1 MVYTGI
7 SGIDRGGIMRKKRIY
22 PAALDYQSDA
32 LTLEN
37 SQPPFILWVVY
48 IILVVVI
55 ITFIGWACVFKVD
68 RVVTAH
74 GKLVTERPNIV
85 LKPLERIVVKE
96 VNVKVGQIV
105 KKNQLLIT
113 FDPTFSHADSERLQL
128 LQDSYNCHAERL
140 RAELHGQK
148 FADIP
153 AVAENRNFVRQQVIF
168 NERQRFFGEKIVFY
182 DENIKR
188 LESILATRKL
198 NCEKQRERMDA
209 LIKLESMYQDLHKK
223 HATSLKDL
231 LELKIQRIEFEGSL
245 DTLEGQV
252 TESEHELLSARSEK
266 NSFLNQWKEDIA
278 KELVEVERE
287 IESVTQ
293 QLNKA
298 QRSISLTELRAP
310 CDAVIHEIAAYQ
322 EGSAVREAEAL
333 ITLVPIDVA
342 IEAQVNVDP
351 RNIGKI
357 KPADKAKIK
366 LEAFP
371 FQRYGTLSGC
381 VRTISED
388 TMQQQSA
395 DGLRQQSYY
404 QVKLTLSGKLSDR
417 AKNYRLIPGMQVT
430 AEIKVGERRVIEY
443 LIDPLIKALDES
455 LNEP

>member
-1 MVYTGI
+1 
-7 SGIDRGGIMRKKRIY
+7 MRKNIY
-22 PAALDYQSDA
+22 HEALEYQSDA

-37 SQPPFILWVVY
+37 KQPPLMLWIVY

-55 ITFIGWACVFKVD
+55 VTFVAWACVFKVD

-74 GKLVTERPNIV
+74 GKLVTERPKIV

-105 KKNQLLIT
+105 KADQSLIT
-113 FDPTFSHADSERLQL
+113 FDPTFSHADLERLQL
-128 LQDSYNCHAERL
+128 LLDSYTCHAERL
-140 RAELHGQK
+140 RAELLGRAFNEDGK
-148 FADIP
+148 MSD
-153 AVAENRNFVRQQVIF
+153 NRHLVRQRVIYD
-168 NERQRFFGEKIVFY
+168 ERKRFYGEKIVYY

-188 LESILATRKL
+188 LESILETRKL
-198 NCEKQRERMDA
+198 NCQKQRERMDT
-209 LIKLESMYQDLHKK
+209 LKRIETMYQDLQKK
-223 HATSLKDL
+223 HATSLKVL
-231 LELKIQRIEFEGSL
+231 LELQIQRMEFEGSL
-245 DTLEGQV
+245 DTMEGQV
-252 TESEHELLSARSEK
+252 TECQHDLLSVRSEK
-266 NSFLNQWKEDIA
+266 NSFVNQWREDIA

-298 QRSISLTELRAP
+298 KRSISLTELRAP
-310 CDAVIHEIAAYQ
+310 CDAVVHEIAAYQ

-333 ITLVPIDVA
+333 ITLVPIDVP

-357 KPADKAKIK
+357 KLDDKARVK

-371 FQRYGTLSGC
+371 FQRYGTLAGS
-381 VRTISED
+381 VRIISED
-388 TMQQQSA
+388 TLQQTTP
-395 DGLRQQSYY
+395 DGEQQQSYY
-404 QVKLTLSGKLSDR
+404 QVNLALSGRLSEK
-417 AKNYRLIPGMQVT
+417 AGNYRLIPGMQVT

-443 LIDPLIKALDES
+443 LVDPLIKALDES